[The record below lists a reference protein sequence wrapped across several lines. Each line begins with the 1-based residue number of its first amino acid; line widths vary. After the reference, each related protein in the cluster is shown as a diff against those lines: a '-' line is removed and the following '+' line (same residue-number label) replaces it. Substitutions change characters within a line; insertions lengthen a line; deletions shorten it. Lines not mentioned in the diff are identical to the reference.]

1 MSEEAVV
8 ETTDNET
15 KRPRRLIKSTSMEN
29 LMVSIEV
36 VGVESGPVEYNLT
49 DVSDEIKDQLALHG
63 LSQKLGDSA
72 AGKEGADAESSI
84 SETWANLVEG
94 KFRGE
99 RAAGERMPTKKS
111 MTQSLEKLTPAEQAE
126 AKAALAKMGVIL

>member
-1 MSEEAVV
+1 MSEEVAVATP
-8 ETTDNET
+8 ENES
-15 KRPRRLIKSTSMEN
+15 KRPRRLIKSTSMEA

-36 VGVESGPVEYNLT
+36 VGVESGPIEYNLT
-49 DVSDEIKDQLALHG
+49 DVSDDIKDQLALHG

-72 AGKEGADAESSI
+72 AGKEGADAEASI
-84 SETWANLVEG
+84 SETWSNLVEG

-111 MTQSLEKLTPAEQAE
+111 MTDSLSKLSPEEQEE
-126 AKAALAKMGVIL
+126 ARKALAKLGVTL

>member
-8 ETTDNET
+8 ESTENET
-15 KRPRRLIKSTSMEN
+15 KRPRRLIKSTSMEE

-36 VGVESGPVEYNLT
+36 VGVESGPVQYNLT

-72 AGKEGADAESSI
+72 AGKEGADAEASI

-99 RAAGERMPTKKS
+99 RAAGERMPTKKF
-111 MTQSLEKLTPAEQAE
+111 MTASLEKLSPAEQE
-126 AKAALAKMGVIL
+126 DAKAALAKLGVIL

>member
-1 MSEEAVV
+1 MSEDTAVATP
-8 ETTDNET
+8 ENES
-15 KRPRRLIKSTSMEN
+15 KRPRRLIKSTSMEQ

-36 VGVESGPVEYNLT
+36 VGVESGPIEYNLT

-84 SETWANLVEG
+84 AETWSNLVEG

-111 MTQSLEKLTPAEQAE
+111 MTDSLSKLSPAEQETAR
-126 AKAALAKMGVIL
+126 AALAKLGVVL

>member
-1 MSEEAVV
+1 MSEDTAVATP
-8 ETTDNET
+8 ENES
-15 KRPRRLIKSTSMEN
+15 KRPRRLIKSTSMEQ

-36 VGVESGPVEYNLT
+36 VGVESGPIEYNLT

-84 SETWANLVEG
+84 AETWSNLVEG

-111 MTQSLEKLTPAEQAE
+111 MTDSLSKLSPAEQE
-126 AKAALAKMGVIL
+126 TAKAALAKLGVVL